1 MVYFNFYLVLIIN
14 QQKRKFMK
22 ALYAVL
28 FCVMLLAC
36 GEKKDDSKIYL
47 PASNGNLNS
56 ISVVIDNQLWEGA
69 VGDSIRNIFAAPLN
83 GLPVPEPLFSMR
95 QIPPQVFDG
104 FTRRSRIVLKIEK
117 GNLEP
122 TTKIANDVF
131 ARPQTVAIVGGKSDK
146 DIIAQLEEN
155 RDKIIDAFNKEEV
168 KEKQRRINLSL
179 LKIEDLEKKLGFT
192 VNMPSAYE
200 LGKSTDDFFWFRK
213 GLTNT
218 KTIDLMFYEIPFDSI
233 SKGDSTIVDI
243 VKMRNRITKSK
254 IPGEDGIYMAVE
266 DAYAPALF
274 NTIIDNKPAY
284 EVRGIWEMR
293 GYTMA
298 GPFVTYAIED
308 KINNR
313 YLVAD
318 GYVYAPSLE
327 KRDYVFELESI
338 IKSITIK

>member
-1 MVYFNFYLVLIIN
+1 
-14 QQKRKFMK
+14 MK

-28 FCVMLLAC
+28 FCVLLLAC
-36 GEKKDDSKIYL
+36 GEKKEDDSKIYL

-56 ISVVIDNQLWEGA
+56 ISVVVDNQLWEGA

-104 FTRRSRIVLKIEK
+104 FATRSRIVLKIEK
-117 GNLEP
+117 GNIEA
-122 TTKIANDVF
+122 TTKITNEAF
-131 ARPQTVAIVGGKSDK
+131 AKPQTVAIVGGKTDK
-146 DIIAQLEEN
+146 DIIAQLKEN

-168 KEKQRRINLSL
+168 KEKQRRIKLSL
-179 LKIEDLEKKLGFT
+179 LADEEMEKKLGFT
-192 VNMPSAYE
+192 INIPSVYRVS
-200 LGKSTDDFFWFRK
+200 KSSDDFFWIRK
-213 GLTNT
+213 NLSNS
-218 KTIDLMFYEIPFDSI
+218 KTIELMIYEVPLETI
-233 SKGDSTIVDI
+233 SKGDSTIIDV
-243 VKMRNRITKSK
+243 VKMRNRVTKSK

-274 NTIIDNKPAY
+274 NTIIDNKPTY
-284 EVRGIWEMR
+284 EVRGVWEMK
-293 GYTMA
+293 GYTGA
-298 GPFVTYAIED
+298 GPFITYAIED

-327 KRDYVFELESI
+327 KRDYVFELEAI